1 MIITQEDNGDIKIE
15 METDLDAAFWNNIK
29 NDRATWEAENKS
41 LSKQVKI
48 LAEDNSYLRKLL
60 NDNNIKYDKKES

>member
-1 MIITQEDNGDIKIE
+1 MKITQLKNEDIKIE

>member
-1 MIITQEDNGDIKIE
+1 MIISKEDNGDIKIE

>member
-1 MIITQEDNGDIKIE
+1 MKITQLKNEDIKIE

-29 NDRATWEAENKS
+29 KDRATWEAENKS

>member
-1 MIITQEDNGDIKIE
+1 MRITQEDNGDIKIE

>member
-1 MIITQEDNGDIKIE
+1 MRITQEDNGDIKIE

-60 NDNNIKYDKKES
+60 NDNHSKYDKKES